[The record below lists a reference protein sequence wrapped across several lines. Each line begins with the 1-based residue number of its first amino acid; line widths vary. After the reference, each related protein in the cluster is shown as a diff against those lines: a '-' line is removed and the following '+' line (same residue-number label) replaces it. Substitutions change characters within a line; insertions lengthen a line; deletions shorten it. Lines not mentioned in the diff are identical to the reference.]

1 MQGLFYIQGMKFLNL
16 YNTYP
21 IEVQDADGI
30 YLIDKN
36 GKKYLDAVSGL
47 GVNLLGYN
55 HPKINKILS
64 EKNPILHLSSLY
76 LSDIKEEVAE
86 ILCERT
92 GMDNVFFSNSG
103 TESVEGAIKFA
114 WKTNPGKIIAFTNS
128 FHGRTSG
135 ALSLSHKF
143 IQQRFPRIDVKI
155 EFLPW
160 DNPEVLGNADAN
172 IIIFEPVQGAGGVI
186 PASQKFFDILKEKQE
201 KGTILIADEIQ
212 SGLGRTG
219 KFLAVENWHIKPDI
233 IVLAKGLGGGIPLG
247 AILMNKG
254 IAENI
259 STGDHGT
266 TMGGNI
272 LALKLAKVVLKEVQ
286 RLLPHINEL
295 SQYIDE
301 KFIPK
306 FEDKGIFVRK
316 KGLFIGFD
324 VDDAVKLKNQTFQDK
339 VIVNTPGK
347 KTIRLLTPLII
358 KKNEVDNLFNT
369 ILRHI

>member
-1 MQGLFYIQGMKFLNL
+1 MQGLFYIKAMKFLNL

-30 YLIDKN
+30 YLIDKSGN
-36 GKKYLDAVSGL
+36 KYLDAVSGL

-55 HPKINKILS
+55 HPKINKVLS
-64 EKNPILHLSSLY
+64 ENHPFLHLSSLY
-76 LSDIKEEVAE
+76 LSDIKEEIAE
-86 ILCERT
+86 ILCELT
-92 GMDNVFFSNSG
+92 GMDSVFFSNSG

-114 WKTNPGKIIAFTNS
+114 WKSNPGKIISFTHS
-128 FHGRTSG
+128 FHGRTAG

-143 IQQRFPRIDVKI
+143 IQQKFPKINVEI

-160 DNPEVLGNADAN
+160 NNPEVLENANAD
-172 IIIFEPVQGAGGVI
+172 IIIFEPIQGAGGVI
-186 PASQKFFDILKEKQE
+186 PASQNFFNILREKQE
-201 KGTILIADEIQ
+201 GGTILIADEIQ

-219 KFLAVENWHIKPDI
+219 RFLAVENWNIKPDI
-233 IVLAKGLGGGIPLG
+233 ITLAKGLGGGIPLG
-247 AILMNKG
+247 AILMNKR

-259 STGDHGT
+259 TTGDHGT

-286 RLLPHINEL
+286 NLLPHINEI

-301 KFIPK
+301 KFIPEFK
-306 FEDKGIFVRK
+306 NKGVSIRK

-324 VDDAVKLKNQTFQDK
+324 VNNAAKLKNQIFQDR

-347 KTIRLLTPLII
+347 NTIRLLPPLII
-358 KKNEVDNLFNT
+358 KKEEVNNLFNT

>member
-1 MQGLFYIQGMKFLNL
+1 MKFLNL

-21 IEVQDADGI
+21 IEVEDADGI

-36 GKKYLDAVSGL
+36 GNKYLDAVSGL

-55 HPKINKILS
+55 HPEINKVLS
-64 EKNPILHLSSLY
+64 ENHPFLHLSSLY
-76 LSDIKEEVAE
+76 LSDIKEEVAGT
-86 ILCERT
+86 LCEFT

-114 WKTNPGKIIAFTNS
+114 WKTNPGKIISFTNS

-143 IQQRFPRIDVKI
+143 IQQQFPRIDVEI

-160 DNPEVLGNADAN
+160 NNPEKVANADAN
-172 IIIFEPVQGAGGVI
+172 IIIFEPIQGAGGVI
-186 PASQKFFDILKEKQE
+186 QGSQPFFDALKEQQK
-201 KGTILIADEIQ
+201 KGAILIADEIQ
-212 SGLGRTG
+212 AGLGRTG
-219 KFLAVENWHIKPDI
+219 KFLAVEHYGIKPDI
-233 IVLAKGLGGGIPLG
+233 ITLAKGLGGGIPLG
-247 AILMNKG
+247 AILMDKG

-259 STGDHGT
+259 TTGDHGT

-272 LALKLAKVVLKEVQ
+272 LALKLAKVVLTETRK
-286 RLLPHINEL
+286 LLPHINEL
-295 SQYIDE
+295 SLYIDK
-301 KFIPK
+301 KFIPS
-306 FEDKGIFVRK
+306 FENKGMSVRK

-324 VDDAVKLKNQTFQDK
+324 VDDAVKLKNYVFQDK

-347 KTIRLLTPLII
+347 NTIRLLPPLII
-358 KKNEVDNLFNT
+358 KKEEVDNLFDT

>member
-1 MQGLFYIQGMKFLNL
+1 MKFLNL
-16 YNTYP
+16 YSTYP
-21 IEVQDADGI
+21 IEVQGAEGI
-30 YLIDKN
+30 YLIDKKGN
-36 GKKYLDAVSGL
+36 KYLDAVSGL

-64 EKNPILHLSSLY
+64 GNHPILHLSSLY

-86 ILCERT
+86 ILCKLT

-114 WKTNPGKIIAFTNS
+114 WKSNPGKIISFTHS
-128 FHGRTSG
+128 FHGRTTG

-143 IQQRFPRIDVKI
+143 IQQKFPRIDVDI

-160 DNPEVLGNADAN
+160 NKPDKIANTNAN

-186 PASQKFFDILKEKQE
+186 PASQSFFDTLKEQQK

-219 KFLAVENWHIKPDI
+219 KFLAIEHYNIKPDI
-233 IVLAKGLGGGIPLG
+233 IVLAKGLGGGIPVG
-247 AILMNKG
+247 AILMNKR
-254 IAENI
+254 IAENT

-272 LALKLAKVVLKEVQ
+272 LALKLAKIVLQEVQ
-286 RLLPHINEL
+286 NLLPHINEL
-295 SQYIDE
+295 SLYIDKE
-301 KFIPK
+301 FIPK
-306 FEDKGIFVRK
+306 FKDKGISVRK

-324 VDDAVKLKNQTFQDK
+324 VNDAVRLKNQVLQDK

-347 KTIRLLTPLII
+347 NTIRLLPPLII
-358 KKNEVDNLFNT
+358 KKEEVDNLFNT
-369 ILRHI
+369 ILKYI